1 MVSSSE
7 SSCGGSPAFLGG
19 GGGGVVSSA
28 VSPRS
33 NSPFTVARYAGRR
46 SEGERERERTFQFGG
61 FPPQRERERFPY
73 DAMPLCGLYCVLE
86 QGSGVAKVFVGFKGI
101 GRVLEDR
108 NYEIKIGKSSLLY

>member
-7 SSCGGSPAFLGG
+7 SSCGGSPAFLGGG

-46 SEGERERERTFQFGG
+46 RSEGERERARAD
-61 FPPQRERERFPY
+61 FPIWRISAAKREREKGFRMMPCPY
-73 DAMPLCGLYCVLE
+73 VDNIVFW
-86 QGSGVAKVFVGFKGI
+86 SKVQV
-101 GRVLEDR
+101 
-108 NYEIKIGKSSLLY
+108 